1 MPIRDDDD
9 DDDAEKIIYNCS
21 TALSKSRLLKI
32 NRIISRNPI
41 SLTATIVSSSEAVIR
56 EEVRERTKRIRLI
69 SEFGLIWRSEE
80 DGMMDTFSPWRA
92 VEQRWRK
99 KWEREK
105 ARENYVKEGRRKQD
119 HAREKKEGEGRER
132 DGGRGWE
139 AVERNARSRLRL
151 IGKKIALARRR

>member
-21 TALSKSRLLKI
+21 TALSKSRLFKI

-80 DGMMDTFSPWRA
+80 KWHDGYFFTLASGRA
-92 VEQRWRK
+92 TVEEEVGTRESEGELRK
-99 KWEREK
+99 
-105 ARENYVKEGRRKQD
+105 G
-119 HAREKKEGEGRER
+119 REKKAGSREGEERRRRKRER
-132 DGGRGWE
+132 RWARVGSGGEKR
-139 AVERNARSRLRL
+139 
-151 IGKKIALARRR
+151 KK

>member
-1 MPIRDDDD
+1 MPIRDDD

-80 DGMMDTFSPWRA
+80 DGMMDTFSPWRT

-132 DGGRGWE
+132 ETVGEGGKRWRE
-139 AVERNARSRLRL
+139 TQEVD
-151 IGKKIALARRR
+151 

>member
-1 MPIRDDDD
+1 MPIRDDD

-80 DGMMDTFSPWRA
+80 DGMHLDGYFFTLANGRA
-92 VEQRWRK
+92 TVEKEVGTRESEGELRK
-99 KWEREK
+99 
-105 ARENYVKEGRRKQD
+105 G
-119 HAREKKEGEGRER
+119 REKKAGSREGEERRRRKRER
-132 DGGRGWE
+132 RWARVGSGGEKR
-139 AVERNARSRLRL
+139 
-151 IGKKIALARRR
+151 KK